1 MGKGAKPKPTELLKK
16 RGTYRDDRH
25 EDRAEVEK
33 ELLPAPAEYLSERE
47 KEIWGKWYPVLQA
60 NQMLKETD
68 EVAFGLLC
76 KKFVRCEMFAK
87 KFKSP
92 EDFITDHTSDVG
104 ATVKRKDPAYDIM
117 ASEERDMM
125 KILTEFGMTPA
136 SRSKVK
142 VALKGGDDPLSKLLE
157 M

>member
-1 MGKGAKPKPTELLKK
+1 MAKGAKPKPTETLKK
-16 RGTYRDDRH
+16 KGTYRADRH

-33 ELLPAPAEYLSERE
+33 ELTTTPPPYLSERE
-47 KEIWGKWYPVLQA
+47 KQIWALWYPILQG
-60 NQMLKETD
+60 NNMLKETD

-76 KKFVRCEMFAK
+76 KKFVRCEMFSRQFTAM
-87 KFKSP
+87 
-92 EDFITDHTSDVG
+92 EDFITDHISDVG
-104 ATVKRKDPAYDIM
+104 AKVKRKDPGYDIM
-117 ASEERDMM
+117 AAEERDLL

-142 VALKGGDDPLSKLLE
+142 VALRGEEDPYKKLLE

>member
-1 MGKGAKPKPTELLKK
+1 MTKGTKPIPTETLKK
-16 RGTYRDDRH
+16 KGTYRADRH
-25 EDRAEVEK
+25 ESRAEVEK
-33 ELLPAPAEYLSERE
+33 ALSTTPSEYLSERE
-47 KEIWGKWYPVLQA
+47 KQIWAKWYPILQQ

-87 KFKSP
+87 NYTSP
-92 EDFITDHTSDVG
+92 TDYVTDHTSDVG
-104 ATVKRKDPAYDIM
+104 ATVKRKDPGYDIM
-117 ASEERDMM
+117 ASEERDLM

-142 VALKGGDDPLSKLLE
+142 VAMKEDEDPFEKLRQ